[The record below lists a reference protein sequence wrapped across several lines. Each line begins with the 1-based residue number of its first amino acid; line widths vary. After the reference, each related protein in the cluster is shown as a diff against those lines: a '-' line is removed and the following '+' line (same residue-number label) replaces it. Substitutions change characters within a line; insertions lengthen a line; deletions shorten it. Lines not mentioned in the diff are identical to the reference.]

1 MSTAQ
6 FRILYP
12 SGSGSVSISIE
23 DGIPKP
29 LMKSK
34 NGLYELNRQLQR
46 DTKYNY
52 QIFLDDEPQQIEVF
66 DTASAKLKSDLD
78 TLQSLSTLCLVDMDA
93 SDQSNS
99 NDTISGGGGV
109 TAAAA
114 AAATALDDPPEF
126 GHGDSHSDN
135 ETIGSEF
142 DSPLTPTRFG
152 GFEEEQTIHS
162 MLHEKHDPKSDG
174 YSTPIGNSFNQGSHN
189 TIHIDHARPNISE
202 NQEQTT
208 KCNVLETSIPDSK
221 ETEDQA
227 VDPRTINDVPIA
239 NGEFVTPMAPPDVE
253 DYLDDHCVVDDLIQ
267 ELREKEESQVKA
279 DEKTTAE
286 AITTQLQAF
295 SKFGPADILRL
306 ESMFTSFI
314 MIIVLQAV
322 AKAFSFAKSSL
333 D

>member
-34 NGLYELNRQLQR
+34 DGLYELNRQLQR

-66 DTASAKLKSDLD
+66 DTASAKLKGDLD
-78 TLQSLSTLCLVDMDA
+78 TLQSLSTLYLVDMDA
-93 SDQSNS
+93 SDQSNPA
-99 NDTISGGGGV
+99 DTISGGGGV
-109 TAAAA
+109 AVAT

-135 ETIGSEF
+135 ETVGSEL

-152 GFEEEQTIHS
+152 GFEEEHTIHS

-174 YSTPIGNSFNQGSHN
+174 YSTPIGDSFNQGAHN
-189 TIHIDHARPNISE
+189 TMHIDDARLNISE
-202 NQEQTT
+202 NQEPTT
-208 KCNVLETSIPDSK
+208 QFNVLETSIPDSK
-221 ETEDQA
+221 ETEYQA
-227 VDPRTINDVPIA
+227 VDPRIINDVPIA
-239 NGEFVTPMAPPDVE
+239 NGEFVTPMAPPDAE

-267 ELREKEESQVKA
+267 EFREKEESQVKA

-314 MIIVLQAV
+314 MIIILQAV
-322 AKAFSFAKSSL
+322 AKAFNFAKSSL

>member
-23 DGIPKP
+23 DGILKP

-34 NGLYELNRQLQR
+34 DGLYELNRQLQR

-66 DTASAKLKSDLD
+66 DTASAKLKSDLNI
-78 TLQSLSTLCLVDMDA
+78 LQSLSTLCLVDMDA

-99 NDTISGGGGV
+99 DDTISGGGGGV
-109 TAAAA
+109 TAA

-135 ETIGSEF
+135 ETVGSEL

-152 GFEEEQTIHS
+152 GFEEEHTIQS

-174 YSTPIGNSFNQGSHN
+174 YSTPIGDSFNQGSHN
-189 TIHIDHARPNISE
+189 TIHIDHARLNISE
-202 NQEQTT
+202 DQEPTT
-208 KCNVLETSIPDSK
+208 QCNVLETSIPDSK

-227 VDPRTINDVPIA
+227 VDPRTINDVSIA
-239 NGEFVTPMAPPDVE
+239 NEEFVTPMAPPHAE

-286 AITTQLQAF
+286 AMTTQLQAF

-314 MIIVLQAV
+314 MIIILQAV
-322 AKAFSFAKSSL
+322 AKAFNFAKSSL

>member
-34 NGLYELNRQLQR
+34 EGLYELNRPLQR
-46 DTKYNY
+46 DRKYNY

-66 DTASAKLKSDLD
+66 DTASAKLKNDLD
-78 TLQSLSTLCLVDMDA
+78 TLQSLRTLCLIDMDA

-99 NDTISGGGGV
+99 DDTISEGGGV
-109 TAAAA
+109 A
-114 AAATALDDPPEF
+114 AAATALDEPPEF

-135 ETIGSEF
+135 ETVGSEL

-152 GFEEEQTIHS
+152 GFETEQTIHS
-162 MLHEKHDPKSDG
+162 LLHGKHDSKSDG
-174 YSTPIGNSFNQGSHN
+174 FSTPIGDSFHQGSHN
-189 TIHIDHARPNISE
+189 TIHIEHARQSISE
-202 NQEQTT
+202 NQELSTQR
-208 KCNVLETSIPDSK
+208 NVLETSIPDSK
-221 ETEDQA
+221 ESEDQA
-227 VDPRTINDVPIA
+227 VDPRTINDVPIT
-239 NGEFVTPMAPPDVE
+239 NGEFVTPMAPTDAE
-253 DYLDDHCVVDDLIQ
+253 DYLDDRCVVDDLIQ
-267 ELREKEESQVKA
+267 EFREKEDNQVKA
-279 DEKTTAE
+279 HQETAAE
-286 AITTQLQAF
+286 AITTQLQVF

-314 MIIVLQAV
+314 MIIILQAF
-322 AKAFSFAKSSL
+322 AKAFNFAKSSL